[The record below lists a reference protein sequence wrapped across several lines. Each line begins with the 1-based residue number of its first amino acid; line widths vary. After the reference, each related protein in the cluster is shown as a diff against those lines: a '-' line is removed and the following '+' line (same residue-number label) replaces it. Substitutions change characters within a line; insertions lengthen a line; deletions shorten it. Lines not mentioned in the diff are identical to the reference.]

1 MPIFTD
7 LEELNSNTV
16 TNVKSELTTP
26 LCCIFLHSPC
36 DIDLCDYF
44 RCGLLLFYRHTNK
57 DEKVTFIF
65 PDMLVQSGEKPVT
78 TEKPEVL
85 DEAAA
90 QKKRRKVLTS

>member
-1 MPIFTD
+1 M
-7 LEELNSNTV
+7 
-16 TNVKSELTTP
+16 
-26 LCCIFLHSPC
+26 
-36 DIDLCDYF
+36 
-44 RCGLLLFYRHTNK
+44 LFYRHTNK

-90 QKKRRKVLTS
+90 QKKRKKVFTSQN

>member
-1 MPIFTD
+1 MCFTF
-7 LEELNSNTV
+7 
-16 TNVKSELTTP
+16 
-26 LCCIFLHSPC
+26 C
-36 DIDLCDYF
+36 

-78 TEKPEVL
+78 TEKPELL

-90 QKKRRKVLTS
+90 KRKRRKVIGSNIDVAFVIMSYLFLR

>member
-1 MPIFTD
+1 M
-7 LEELNSNTV
+7 
-16 TNVKSELTTP
+16 
-26 LCCIFLHSPC
+26 
-36 DIDLCDYF
+36 
-44 RCGLLLFYRHTNK
+44 LFYRHTNK

-90 QKKRRKVLTS
+90 RKKRRKVVIVHI

>member
-1 MPIFTD
+1 MGIFYI
-7 LEELNSNTV
+7 N
-16 TNVKSELTTP
+16 
-26 LCCIFLHSPC
+26 
-36 DIDLCDYF
+36 F

-65 PDMLVQSGEKPVT
+65 PDMLVQGGEKPVT

-90 QKKRRKVLTS
+90 QKKRRKVYNGIESLSAKVNSICVCV

>member
-1 MPIFTD
+1 MI
-7 LEELNSNTV
+7 NCV
-16 TNVKSELTTP
+16 
-26 LCCIFLHSPC
+26 CIL
-36 DIDLCDYF
+36 F

-65 PDMLVQSGEKPVT
+65 PDMLVQGGEKPVT

-90 QKKRRKVLTS
+90 QKKRRKVFTYFTRNE

>member
-1 MPIFTD
+1 MYMCMF
-7 LEELNSNTV
+7 SR
-16 TNVKSELTTP
+16 
-26 LCCIFLHSPC
+26 
-36 DIDLCDYF
+36 

-90 QKKRRKVLTS
+90 QKKKRKVANFYLEIFVTT